1 MPVQLTPEGFLFL
14 SAPAGSLQKGEL
26 FLFWFFNVLLLI
38 GLDILLKGLAMIATL
53 VLEDGTVIEGQAFGA
68 ESDAVFE
75 LVFNTSMTGYQEI
88 LTDPSY
94 RGQGVLFTVSHIGNV
109 GINLEDDE
117 SAKPQVSA
125 AVIRSLSPVVS
136 NWRSALSLPEWLRQH
151 DVPGISGVDTRW
163 LTRKL
168 RDGGTQ
174 KAALSTKGTSAN
186 ELLKLV
192 RDWEGLDGRDM
203 VKEVTCEEIY
213 DWKDDAGSKWIERH
227 GHSIFDHRMSNNEYR
242 IVAFDF
248 GIKENILRHL
258 SSYGA
263 NVTVVPADTTAE
275 EVLALKPDGVFLS
288 NGPGDPA
295 GLPYAVAAVS
305 GLIESGM
312 PIFGICLGHQLIG
325 RALGADTHKLKF
337 GHHGGNHPVQYLPNG
352 EVLITAQNHNYCVT
366 ESDLNKDE
374 VEITYRSLNDDSVEG
389 LRMKN
394 RPVFSVQFHPEAAP
408 GPHDAHDIFDKFFKL
423 IGGRMQFKFQS
434 SIGGLETPFAS
445 VPSDSINGG
454 SL

>member
-1 MPVQLTPEGFLFL
+1 MKL
-14 SAPAGSLQKGEL
+14 
-26 FLFWFFNVLLLI
+26 
-38 GLDILLKGLAMIATL
+38 ATL

-68 ESDAVFE
+68 ETDAVFE

-136 NWRSALSLPEWLRQH
+136 NWRSALSLSDWFVQH
-151 DVPGISGVDTRW
+151 GVPGISGVDTRW

-174 KAALSTKGTSAN
+174 KAALSTKGTSA
-186 ELLKLV
+186 EKLLAMA
-192 RDWEGLDGRDM
+192 REWPGLDGCDM
-203 VKEVTCEEIY
+203 VKEVTCEESY
-213 DWKDDAGSKWIERH
+213 HWNGDDGDKWVEDHGQRTVDSGRSKVNRPL
-227 GHSIFDHRMSNNEYR
+227 S
-242 IVAFDF
+242 IVAYDF

-258 SSYGA
+258 SSYDA
-263 NVTVVPADTTAE
+263 NVTVVPADTTADQA
-275 EVLALKPDGVFLS
+275 LALKPDGVFLS

-295 GLPYAVAAVS
+295 GLPYAVEAVS
-305 GLIESGM
+305 GLIESGV

-325 RALGADTHKLKF
+325 RALGADTHRLKF
-337 GHHGGNHPVQYLPNG
+337 GHHGGNHPVQHLPTG

-366 ESDLNKDE
+366 AGELDLSE
-374 VEITYRSLNDDSVEG
+374 VEIIYKSLNDDSLEG
-389 LRMKN
+389 LRLKN

-408 GPHDAHDIFDKFFKL
+408 GPHDAHDIFGEFFKM
-423 IGGRMQFKFQS
+423 IGDK
-434 SIGGLETPFAS
+434 
-445 VPSDSINGG
+445 
-454 SL
+454 

>member
-1 MPVQLTPEGFLFL
+1 MKL
-14 SAPAGSLQKGEL
+14 
-26 FLFWFFNVLLLI
+26 
-38 GLDILLKGLAMIATL
+38 ATL
-53 VLEDGTVIEGQAFGA
+53 VLEDGTIIEGQAFGA
-68 ESDAVFE
+68 EIDSVFE

-117 SAKPQVSA
+117 STKPQISA

-136 NWRSALSLPEWLRQH
+136 NWRSAFSLSEWFTQWG
-151 DVPGISGVDTRW
+151 VPGISGVDTRW

-174 KAALSTKGTSAN
+174 KAALSTKGTTKT
-186 ELLKLV
+186 ELLKMA
-192 RDWEGLDGRDM
+192 REWEGLDGRDM
-203 VKEVTCEEIY
+203 VKEATCEEPY
-213 DWKDDAGSKWIERH
+213 HWVDDAGSKWVA
-227 GHSIFDHRMSNNEYR
+227 DHRLPSPEDRNLRANR
-242 IVAFDF
+242 RHLHRAQVPVWSIVAYDF

-263 NVTVVPADTTAE
+263 NVTVVPADTTAN
-275 EVLALKPDGVFLS
+275 EVLALQPDGVFLS

-295 GLPYAVAAVS
+295 GLPYAVEAVR
-305 GLIESGM
+305 GLIQSGV

-337 GHHGGNHPVQYLPNG
+337 GHHGGNHPVQYLPSG

-366 ESDLNKDE
+366 EGDLNKDE
-374 VEITYRSLNDDSVEG
+374 VEITYKSLNDNSLEG
-389 LRMKN
+389 LRMKH

-408 GPHDAHDIFDKFFKL
+408 GPHDAHDIFGEFFGMMNKEL
-423 IGGRMQFKFQS
+423 RMRN
-434 SIGGLETPFAS
+434 GGL
-445 VPSDSINGG
+445 
-454 SL
+454 

>member
-1 MPVQLTPEGFLFL
+1 MT
-14 SAPAGSLQKGEL
+14 
-26 FLFWFFNVLLLI
+26 
-38 GLDILLKGLAMIATL
+38 ATL
-53 VLEDGTVIEGQAFGA
+53 VLEDGTVIEGKAFGA
-68 ESDAVFE
+68 ETDAVFE

-94 RGQGVLFTVSHIGNV
+94 CGQGVLFTVSHIGNV
-109 GINLEDDE
+109 GINLDDDE

-136 NWRSALSLPEWLRQH
+136 NWRSALSLSDWLARYG
-151 DVPGISGVDTRW
+151 VPGISRVDTRW

-174 KAALSTKGTSAN
+174 KAALSTQGTSAG
-186 ELLKLV
+186 ELLK
-192 RDWEGLDGRDM
+192 RAREWPGLDGRDV
-203 VKEVTCEEIY
+203 VKEVTCEETY
-213 DWKDDAGSKWIERH
+213 HWQDDAGSKWVER
-227 GHSIFDHRMSNNEYR
+227 GDISIPDIRKSNNEYR
-242 IVAFDF
+242 IIAYDF

-263 NVTVVPADTTAE
+263 NVTVVPADTSADQ
-275 EVLALKPDGVFLS
+275 VLAMKPDGVFLS

-295 GLPYAVAAVS
+295 GLPYAVDAVHR
-305 GLIESGM
+305 LIESGL

-337 GHHGGNHPVQYLPNG
+337 GHHGGNHPVQYMPTG

-366 ESDLNKDE
+366 EGDLDKNE
-374 VEITYRSLNDDSVEG
+374 VEITYKSLNDNSLEG

-394 RPVFSVQFHPEAAP
+394 KPVFSVQFHPEAAP
-408 GPHDAHDIFDKFFKL
+408 GPHDAHDIFGEFFRM
-423 IGGRMQFKFQS
+423 IGN
-434 SIGGLETPFAS
+434 A
-445 VPSDSINGG
+445 
-454 SL
+454 

>member
-1 MPVQLTPEGFLFL
+1 MKF
-14 SAPAGSLQKGEL
+14 
-26 FLFWFFNVLLLI
+26 
-38 GLDILLKGLAMIATL
+38 ATL

-68 ESDAVFE
+68 ETDTVFE

-117 SAKPQVSA
+117 SAKPQILG

-136 NWRSALSLPEWLRQH
+136 NWRSAHSLSDWLAQH
-151 DVPGISGVDTRW
+151 NIPAISGVDTRW

-174 KAALSTKGTSAN
+174 KAALSTKGTSA
-186 ELLKLV
+186 EVLLQMA
-192 RDWEGLDGRDM
+192 RDWSGLDGRDM
-203 VKEVTCEEIY
+203 VKEVTCEESY
-213 DWKDDAGSKWIERH
+213 HWADDAGSKWVMKMQNEEVRMKNENSAFSIL
-227 GHSIFDHRMSNNEYR
+227 HSAFH
-242 IVAFDF
+242 IVAYDF

-263 NVTVVPADTTAE
+263 NVTVVPADTTAA
-275 EVLALKPDGVFLS
+275 EVLALNPDGVFLS

-295 GLPYAVAAVS
+295 GLPYAVEAVS
-305 GLIESGM
+305 GLIESGV

-325 RALGADTHKLKF
+325 RALGADTHRLKF
-337 GHHGGNHPVQYLPNG
+337 GHHGGNHPVQHLPSG

-366 ESDLNKDE
+366 AGDLNPDE
-374 VEITYRSLNDDSVEG
+374 VEITYKSLNDDSLEG
-389 LRMKN
+389 LQLKN
-394 RPVFSVQFHPEAAP
+394 KPVFSVQFHPESAP
-408 GPHDAHDIFDKFFKL
+408 GPHDAHGIFGQFFKM
-423 IGGRMQFKFQS
+423 IGDK
-434 SIGGLETPFAS
+434 
-445 VPSDSINGG
+445 
-454 SL
+454 